1 VLRHN
6 AKLRHDAEKQKT
18 MVKGGELMKVT
29 EMKSSPEKPN
39 PHNVSVR
46 MLYNTEHAQAVH
58 IELKPGEALKKHITP
73 TDVFFYILE
82 GKGIVEIGDE
92 QQEVSQDM
100 LVESPAKIPHRLLN
114 QGDGIFRVLV
124 VKAPRQTEATRML

>member
-124 VKAPRQTEATRML
+124 VKAPRQTEATRVL

>member
-1 VLRHN
+1 
-6 AKLRHDAEKQKT
+6 
-18 MVKGGELMKVT
+18 MKVT
-29 EMKSSPEKPN
+29 EMKSSPEKSN

-46 MLYNTEHAQAVH
+46 MLYDTEHAQAVH

-92 QQEVSQDM
+92 QQDVSRDM
-100 LVESPAKIPHRLLN
+100 LIESPAKIPHRLLN
-114 QGDGIFRVLV
+114 PGDGIFRVLV
-124 VKAPRQTEATRML
+124 VKVPRQTESSRLL